1 MFIELWQGLRDLAH
15 ENNDSTSV
23 ANMKRF
29 INWTLK
35 DLANEYDWEF
45 LRGEIN
51 LTATG
56 GSGVYSID
64 PILQLSATAEAI
76 YGQSDAT
83 ADGGD
88 IIEVFGKSIP
98 GSDADL
104 IYQRDL
110 ITLVATATASGGVTF
125 SHIDSIRRVAGDG
138 TILVTNSSGVV
149 LATLANTDIYVSN
162 DINKVNKLISNTN
175 DKQVKLY
182 DYSTYQK
189 GNPDN
194 SNLGDDSA
202 YDIDHMGQLRL
213 MNVTVNDI
221 FRIIYQREPRYLF
234 NDQDRTEFKTALYP
248 QIIDACYFGYVARYE
263 DEADG
268 TTLKA
273 AYKAK
278 MGQIIDAWLKGKD
291 QRTSRV
297 MPSWQKRRL

>member
-1 MFIELWQGLRDLAH
+1 
-15 ENNDSTSV
+15 
-23 ANMKRF
+23 MKRF

-56 GSGVYSID
+56 GSGVYNLEA
-64 PILQLSATAEAI
+64 ILQLSATAETLYA
-76 YGQSDAT
+76 QSDAT

-88 IIEVFGKSIP
+88 ILEVFGKSIP

-110 ITLVATATASGGVTF
+110 MTLVATATATGGVSF
-125 SHIDSIRRVAGDG
+125 SHIDGIRRVAGDG
-138 TILVTNSSGVV
+138 TILVTNSEGTV
-149 LATLANTDIYVSN
+149 LATLTSTDTYLANDVN
-162 DINKVNKLISNTN
+162 KINKVISNSN
-175 DKQVKLY
+175 DKQIKPY

-194 SNLGDDSA
+194 SDLGDDGA
-202 YDIDHMGQLRL
+202 YDIDYLGQLRL
-213 MNVTVNDI
+213 MNVTANDI
-221 FRIIYQREPRYLF
+221 FRIVYQREPKYLF
-234 NDQDRTEFKTALYP
+234 NDQDRTEFKTSLYP
-248 QIIDACYFGYVARYE
+248 QIIEACYFGYVARYE
-263 DEADG
+263 DESDG

-273 AYKAK
+273 AYKTK
-278 MGQIIDAWLKGKD
+278 LGQIIDAWLKGKD

-297 MPSWQKRRL
+297 MPSWQKRRI